1 MINCS
6 QNCCF

>member
-6 QNCCF
+6 YFL

>member
-6 QNCCF
+6 M

>member
-6 QNCCF
+6 